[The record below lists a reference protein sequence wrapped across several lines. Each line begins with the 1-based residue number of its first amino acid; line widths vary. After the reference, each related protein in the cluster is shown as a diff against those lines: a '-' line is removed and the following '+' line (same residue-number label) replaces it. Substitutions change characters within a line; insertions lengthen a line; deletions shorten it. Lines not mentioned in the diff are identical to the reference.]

1 MEKKLILRA
10 QPNAAAA
17 MLTRAGEGDAALLYL
32 YMTVHGD
39 SCLLSQA
46 AAELKFTE
54 KQAQKAVNTLLMYGI
69 VSEEGTMPP
78 RDTKPTDPAEL
89 AALREGDADFRNLCG
104 YLEGALGRI
113 LRRND
118 LEALC
123 TVHYDLGLPCDV
135 LMLMINYCR
144 SRRRLNIRE
153 IERLS
158 YDWNDN
164 GINTYDRAVEHLTAL
179 KEKQSRVSV
188 IMTILGFYGRRPSDS
203 ERAFIEKWISMGF
216 DDEMIKLAY
225 ERMMARTHEVSF
237 AYLNAILERW
247 HKEGITTAKRAEADK
262 TRKVQQPALDNSAIE
277 AQVIAQ
283 FEKKRSDREIRQHRR
298 LEALI
303 KKSPDFEQLERQIRL
318 LASQAARSTGEKR
331 ESLLAQRAV
340 LTEER
345 ARVLKS
351 FDLPADWLDNTPDC
365 PKCRD
370 RGFIGTEKCECL
382 KKAVEDIKNS
392 QKSLEQ

>member
-1 MEKKLILRA
+1 MEKKLILRVE
-10 QPNAAAA
+10 PNAAAA
-17 MLTRAGEGDAALLYL
+17 MLVRANSGDAALLYL
-32 YMTVHGD
+32 YVTSNGN
-39 SCLLSQA
+39 SCLLSKA
-46 AAELKFTE
+46 KDDLKFDESRLE
-54 KQAQKAVNTLLMYGI
+54 KAANILLMYGI
-69 VSEEGTMPP
+69 VSEEGAMPP
-78 RDTKPTDPAEL
+78 KAVKPADPEEL
-89 AALREGDADFRNLCG
+89 ASLREGDGDFRNLCN

-164 GINTYDRAVEHLTAL
+164 GINTYDLAVAHLSAL
-179 KEKQSRVSV
+179 KEKQSRAGS
-188 IMTILGFYGRRPSDS
+188 IMSILGFYNRRPSDS

-216 DDEMIKLAY
+216 DDDMIKLAY
-225 ERMMARTHEVSF
+225 ERMMERTHEVSF

-247 HKEGITTAKRAEADK
+247 KKEGITTAQKAEGDK
-262 TRKVQQPALDNSAIE
+262 TRKINQPALDESAIE
-277 AQVIAQ
+277 AKVLAQ
-283 FEKKRSDREIRQHRR
+283 FEKKRADREIRQARR
-298 LEALI
+298 LESLI
-303 KKSPDFEQLERQIRL
+303 KKSPEFEQLERQIRL
-318 LASQAARSTGEKR
+318 LASQAARVIGEKR
-331 ESLLAQRAV
+331 DELLSQRNILV
-340 LTEER
+340 QER
-345 ARVLKS
+345 ARILSS

-370 RGFIGTEKCECL
+370 RGFIGSEKCECF
-382 KKAVEDIKNS
+382 KKAVRDAKNS
-392 QKSLEQ
+392 QNSLEQ

>member
-1 MEKKLILRA
+1 MEKKLILRV

-17 MLTRAGEGDAALLYL
+17 MLVRAGEGDAALLYL
-32 YMTVHGD
+32 YITVNGGN
-39 SCLLSQA
+39 CLLSK
-46 AAELKFTE
+46 AAEDLSFD
-54 KQAQKAVNTLLMYGI
+54 QKRLTKASNTLLMYGI
-69 VSEEGTMPP
+69 ISEEGSMPP
-78 RDTKPTDPAEL
+78 RENKPADFEEL
-89 AALREGDADFRNLCG
+89 ASLREGDSEFRNLCN

-113 LRRND
+113 LQRND
-118 LEALC
+118 LEALG
-123 TVHYDLGLPCDV
+123 TVHYNLGLPCDV

-164 GINTYDRAVEHLTAL
+164 GINTYDLAVQHLSAL
-179 KEKQSRVSV
+179 KEKQSRSAT
-188 IMTILGFYGRRPSDS
+188 IMGILGFYNRRPSDS

-216 DDEMIKLAY
+216 DDDMIKLAY

-247 HKEGITTAKRAEADK
+247 KKEGITTASKAETDK
-262 TRKVQQPALDNSAIE
+262 TRKVNQPAIDQSAIE
-277 AQVIAQ
+277 AKVLAQ
-283 FEKKRSDREIRQHRR
+283 FEKKRSDREIRQQRR
-298 LEALI
+298 LENLI

-318 LASQAARSTGEKR
+318 LASQAARSVGEKR
-331 ESLLAQRAV
+331 ENLLSQRALLV
-340 LTEER
+340 QER
-345 ARVLKS
+345 ARVLSS

-370 RGFIGTEKCECL
+370 RGFIGSEKCECF
-382 KKAVEDIKNS
+382 KKAVNDAKNS
-392 QKSLEQ
+392 QFSLEQ

>member
-32 YMTVHGD
+32 YITVHGE

-46 AAELKFTE
+46 AAELKLNQ

-69 VSEEGTMPP
+69 VSEEGTIPP
-78 RDTKPTDPAEL
+78 RASKPADPAEL
-89 AALREGDADFRNLCG
+89 AALREGDSDFKNLCN

-113 LRRND
+113 LIRNE
-118 LEALC
+118 LEVLS
-123 TVHYDLGLPCDV
+123 TIHYDLGLPCDV
-135 LMLMINYCR
+135 LMLLINYCR

-164 GINTYDRAVEHLTAL
+164 GINTYDLAVEHLTVL
-179 KEKQSRVSV
+179 KEKQSRIGT
-188 IMTILGFYGRRPSDS
+188 IMTLLGFYGRRPSDS
-203 ERAFIEKWISMGF
+203 EKAFIENWISMGF
-216 DDEMIKLAY
+216 DDSMIKLAY

-247 HKEGITTAKRAEADK
+247 HKEGITTAQRAEADK

-277 AQVIAQ
+277 AKVIAA
-283 FEKKRSDREIRQHRR
+283 FEKKRADREIRQQRR
-298 LEALI
+298 LENLI

-318 LASQAARSTGEKR
+318 LASQAARSIGEKR
-331 ESLLAQRAV
+331 ENLLSQRAILV
-340 LTEER
+340 SER
-345 ARVLKS
+345 ARVLAS
-351 FDLPADWLDNTPDC
+351 FDLPADWLDNVPDC

-382 KKAVEDIKNS
+382 KKAVAEMKNS
-392 QKSLEQ
+392 QNSLEQ